1 MHFAS
6 LFLSAL
12 ATTAIASPIVHVKR
26 DATSIIS
33 SISAISAQ
41 ITTLNNTLNTFT
53 PGNLINTFTVLKIQ
67 QQTKQVEDAINAAI
81 NTAGNSKN
89 LNADDSGKIATAVL
103 DFTPKTYS
111 LLDNLQRKKP
121 VFDKA
126 VLGLV
131 SVSSMVK
138 DSLQRQKQLSAS
150 FSSTLASKLAEPY
163 KSLAPIIS
171 DSVAAAFDKA
181 IKTFS
186 APSGG
191 LLG

>member
-1 MHFAS
+1 MHFTS
-6 LFLSAL
+6 FFVSAL

-26 DATSIIS
+26 DAASILS

-53 PGNLINTFTVLKIQ
+53 PGNLINTFTILKIQ
-67 QQTKQVEDAINAAI
+67 QQTKQIEDAITAAT

-111 LLDNLQRKKP
+111 LLDNLQSKKP

-126 VLGLV
+126 ILGLI

-150 FSSTLASKLAEPY
+150 FSSTLASKLAEPF
-163 KSLAPIIS
+163 KSLAPFIS
-171 DSVAAAFDKA
+171 APLADAFDMA